1 MMNKKEIIPY
11 NEYVTD
17 LGAAKPPKNEKTKK
31 SKNTTIGYVLK
42 TFVLVVVGILLLRV
56 GLWALFPSLVKTPFP
71 PFVYKATHAEETTA
85 VPADAS
91 VDDKN
96 CQVKMSVELNGVI
109 MKEGQTYS
117 VKPGD
122 EINIFAYSTVAEIQR
137 IGYYSNVN
145 MDIRDTFDND
155 ATILLPEFEKG
166 TKIQLFIE
174 AVATNDDGTAN
185 AVTKTGWKKFILEY

>member
-17 LGAAKPPKNEKTKK
+17 LGAATPPKNEKTKK
-31 SKNTTIGYVLK
+31 SKNTLIGYVLK
-42 TFVLVVVGILLLRV
+42 RVVLIVGGILLLRV

-71 PFVYKATHAEETTA
+71 PLVYKATHAEETTA

-96 CQVKMSVELNGVI
+96 CQVKMSVALNGVI

-117 VKPGD
+117 VKSGD
-122 EINIFAYSTVAEIQR
+122 EIKIFAYSTEAEIQR
-137 IGYYSNVN
+137 IGYYSNIN

-155 ATILLPEFEKG
+155 ATILLPDFETG

-174 AVATNDDGTAN
+174 AIATNDDGTAN
-185 AVTKTGWKKFILEY
+185 TVTKTGWKKFILVY